1 MRRKALVALVASL
14 FAVALVES
22 WEALTHAAHA
32 AHVPYPRP
40 WPHMVDG
47 FILAMALMVVEARA
61 ERRNP
66 WWARVGMVASTALS
80 TVIQVAYAPPDG
92 RWLAAWSPV
101 AVLFSF
107 ETLVSLL
114 YGRREPAESPVGDSV
129 EPRAPESTTV
139 ARALTDAEI
148 ERVRRRHKQGL
159 DAAVIAARTGL
170 PEALVAERVTAWTD
184 NGHQHTDAHA

>member
-1 MRRKALVALVASL
+1 MGAGRRPPGARQGGLVRRKALVALVASL

-32 AHVPYPRP
+32 AHVPFPAP

-61 ERRNP
+61 QQRNP
-66 WWARVGMVASTALS
+66 WWARVGMVGSTALS
-80 TVIQVAYAPPDG
+80 TVIQVAYAPPGG

-107 ETLVSLL
+107 ECLVGLL
-114 YGRREPAESPVGDSV
+114 YAQRAAAVAPVDDLVGSVHAREL
-129 EPRAPESTTV
+129 APTPP
-139 ARALTDAEI
+139 ARALTAAEV
-148 ERVRRRHKQGL
+148 ERVRRQWKRGA
-159 DAAVIAARTGL
+159 DPAVIAERTAL
-170 PEALVAERVTAWTD
+170 PVELV
-184 NGHQHTDAHA
+184 